1 MKKTTRR
8 VYMSILLVVLSL
20 FTAVA
25 TTFAWVGITTNTTF
39 DKVTINLKENEDDNN
54 SEYGIQLSLSGKEG
68 TFYDEIPADDIKRQ
82 ILYNMG
88 YDDYYINRVG
98 V

>member
-39 DKVTINLKENEDDNN
+39 DKVTINLTT
-54 SEYGIQLSLSGKEG
+54 I
-68 TFYDEIPADDIKRQ
+68 TFT
-82 ILYNMG
+82 
-88 YDDYYINRVG
+88 
-98 V
+98 